1 MRRPHAT
8 DCWLSRTALLSPVWR
23 AGLAVGLIICG
34 LVQRVTAQSD
44 GNTSGTGGAATGG
57 SGGGGGGGGGP
68 AISPG
73 AIADAMIDALAEF
86 LRTLVSPITS
96 LIESH
101 GGALV
106 RLLVQTPHPTR
117 AFGPPVSAPWRA
129 VHAYYWETLVPLAL
143 MLFGLA
149 VGIVIL
155 LESTSHLF
163 SGYHEAR
170 LKRRALVG
178 LFGILS
184 WWWLNAFALQFADAL
199 TGALVPSLAEVSLF
213 QTLSFGAIGV
223 LGTVLS
229 LGADLI
235 LFVLLGVLYYG
246 RQVVLFLYTLLMP
259 VLLVLWIPA
268 LGPFSV
274 LAQFA
279 RRLASFYVPFLFM
292 PLPVAVLFRLGDL
305 LGTSADL
312 SMGGIGAWLAAIVI
326 PIAALVA
333 PLVLVW
339 QTGRLALVVNQAA
352 RRLSARQARSRAGGV
367 RAGSAAA
374 THRGRNLA
382 RGVRDSRARR
392 TDGQTLL
399 GSGASQSHA
408 AGQRVRRA
416 LSRVS
421 GGRDGGDGHD
431 TSSNGDGDTEGGDS
445 GDVQSEATHESDRY
459 EPIGLFDDP
468 DTGSEDDDQ

>member
-1 MRRPHAT
+1 MHGHRVADGRPLWAAAV
-8 DCWLSRTALLSPVWR
+8 SVVWR
-23 AGLAVGLIICG
+23 AGLAVGLIGCSLG
-34 LVQRVTAQSD
+34 RRVTAQSD
-44 GNTSGTGGAATGG
+44 GTSSGTGGAA
-57 SGGGGGGGGGP
+57 SGGGGP
-68 AISPG
+68 AVSPG
-73 AIADAMIDALAEF
+73 VIADAMVDALTEF
-86 LRTLVSPITS
+86 LRALVSPITS

-117 AFGPPVSAPWRA
+117 AFGTPVATPWQA
-129 VHAYYWETLVPLAL
+129 LHSYYWETLVPLAL

-149 VGIVIL
+149 VGVVIL

-163 SGYHEAR
+163 SGYHQAR

-178 LFGILS
+178 LLGILS
-184 WWWLNAFALQFADAL
+184 WWWLNAFALQFVDAL
-199 TGALVPSLAEVSLF
+199 TGALVPSLAEISLF

-235 LFVLLGVLYYG
+235 VFLLLGVLYYG

-268 LGPFSV
+268 LGPFGV

-339 QTGRLALVVNQAA
+339 QTGRLALVVDQAA
-352 RRLSARQARSRAGGV
+352 RRLSVRQARSRAGRT
-367 RAGSAAA
+367 RAGATTAA
-374 THRGRNLA
+374 HRGRNLV
-382 RGVRDSRARR
+382 RGVRGQPAQRSN
-392 TDGQTLL
+392 GQTVF
-399 GSGASQSHA
+399 GSGSSRGHA

-416 LSRVS
+416 LTRVRRGGTNGRAGS
-421 GGRDGGDGHD
+421 GRQGGRGTD
-431 TSSNGDGDTEGGDS
+431 SSAD
-445 GDVQSEATHESDRY
+445 DRY
-459 EPIGLFDDP
+459 EPREFSDDRSARS
-468 DTGSEDDDQ
+468 GGERE